1 MSDYAIKLGKHLKL
15 VIPVLL
21 AAALIFLASCGHGG
35 TSQVYDVEHNG
46 KIFTV
51 DQANQTIASEGHIYS
66 FEVAGN
72 GGNVKF
78 KVTYPDGSTYWWSQ
92 GGNVG
97 YGGWSDDY
105 DPGRYAP
112 GDVLWDVLNLDRR
125 ADGHDSGKYIGLGL
139 LLILL
144 GAVNAAFPRAMWY
157 IEYGWR
163 YKDAEP
169 SDMVLFAER
178 AGGAIAVIAGVIC
191 LFV

>member
-66 FEVAGN
+66 FEVSGN

-105 DPGRYAP
+105 DPGR
-112 GDVLWDVLNLDRR
+112 
-125 ADGHDSGKYIGLGL
+125 
-139 LLILL
+139 
-144 GAVNAAFPRAMWY
+144 
-157 IEYGWR
+157 
-163 YKDAEP
+163 
-169 SDMVLFAER
+169 
-178 AGGAIAVIAGVIC
+178 
-191 LFV
+191 